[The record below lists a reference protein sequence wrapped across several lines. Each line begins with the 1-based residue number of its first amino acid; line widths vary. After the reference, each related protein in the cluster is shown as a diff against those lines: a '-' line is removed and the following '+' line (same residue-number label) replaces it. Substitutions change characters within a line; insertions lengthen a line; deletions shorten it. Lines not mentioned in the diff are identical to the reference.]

1 MSNSKFKYFNFNNF
15 EPTSEQNKN
24 KLINRLIK
32 QGITN
37 KKVLD
42 VMYEM
47 PRHLFVETAL
57 KDRAYDDDALPIGY
71 NQTIS
76 SPYIV
81 AKMTQLI
88 YEADN
93 MGNVL
98 EIGTGS
104 GYQCAILASLFKK
117 VVTIERIE
125 PLYNRTKSLINRLGF
140 KNISHEFSDGFIGC
154 KLYAPYDA
162 IIMTASPAEMPEM
175 LIEQLKPNGRVIL
188 PLNDNGKQKLI
199 RLKNTKNGIL
209 KKEIDDVL
217 FVPML
222 KGTSK

>member
-15 EPTSEQNKN
+15 ESTSEKNKN
-24 KLINRLIK
+24 KLVNRLIK

-42 VMYEM
+42 VMHEM

-57 KDRAYDDDALPIGY
+57 KDRAYDDDARPIGY
-71 NQTIS
+71 SQTIS

-104 GYQCAILASLFKK
+104 GYQCAILATLFKK

-125 PLYNRTKSLINRLGF
+125 PLYNRTKSLLNRLGF
-140 KNISHEFSDGFIGC
+140 KNISYEFSDGFIGC
-154 KLYAPYDA
+154 NLHAPYDA
-162 IIMTASPAEMPEM
+162 IIMTASPAEIPET
-175 LIEQLKPNGRVIL
+175 LISQLKPNGRVIL

-209 KKEIDDVL
+209 RKEIDDVL

-222 KGTSK
+222 KGTSR